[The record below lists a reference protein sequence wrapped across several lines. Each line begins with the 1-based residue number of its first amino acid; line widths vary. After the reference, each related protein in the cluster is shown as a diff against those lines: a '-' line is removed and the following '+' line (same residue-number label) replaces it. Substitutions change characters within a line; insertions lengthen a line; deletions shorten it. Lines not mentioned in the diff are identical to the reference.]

1 VTTVVIH
8 EHEMRNLLSSPQGGV
23 ARDLMRRGRRVQ
35 TRAKELVR
43 VDTGR
48 LRSSI
53 TVTPVTVN
61 GEFVVHIGTNVEY
74 AGFLE
79 GGTSR
84 MPAYPYLQPAL
95 EAAR

>member
-1 VTTVVIH
+1 MKLH
-8 EHEMRNLLSSPQGGV
+8 DAAMHDLLKSPAGPV
-23 ARDLMRRGRRVQ
+23 ARDLMVRGRRVQ

-48 LRSSI
+48 LRGSI
-53 TVTPVTVN
+53 TVTPVTVD
-61 GEFVVHIGTNVEY
+61 GELAVHIGSNVEY

-79 GGTSR
+79 GGTRR

-95 EAAR
+95 AAAFP